1 MSTPDRQ
8 PPTIPSRKSKKT
20 GIRLNKFIPIIIIL
34 IFATIILR
42 DQFPQVDD
50 YIQSILH
57 PAQHAAVKTC
67 RNRALIQSETPDF
80 ARIVKWG
87 KANATQKGFLV
98 DHLIIGEMAKD
109 QGERLI
115 AITCHI
121 DASGEIVSV
130 HRQPYEAPPPPNP
143 PQLDYED

>member
-1 MSTPDRQ
+1 MSTPERQ
-8 PPTIPSRKSKKT
+8 PPTITSRKSKS
-20 GIRLNKFIPIIIIL
+20 GIRLNKIIPVIIIL

-57 PAQHAAVKTC
+57 PEQHAAVKLC
-67 RNRALIQSETPDF
+67 RKTALKQSEAPDF
-80 ARIVKWG
+80 ARIIKRG
-87 KANATQKGFLV
+87 KANATQKGLLV
-98 DHLIIGEMAKD
+98 DHLVVGEMTKD

-121 DASGEIVSV
+121 DTNGELVKV
-130 HRQPYEAPPPPNP
+130 HRQPYEASQPPNP
-143 PQLDYED
+143 PQLNYED

>member
-1 MSTPDRQ
+1 MPTPGRQ
-8 PPTIPSRKSKKT
+8 PPTITPRKSKKP

-57 PAQHAAVKTC
+57 PEQQAAVKLC
-67 RNRALIQSETPDF
+67 RKRALAQSETPDF
-80 ARIVKWG
+80 ARIIKWG

-98 DHLIIGEMAKD
+98 DHLVIGEMAEG

-121 DASGEIVSV
+121 DNSGELVMV
-130 HRQPYEAPPPPNP
+130 HRKPYEAPPPPNP

>member
-1 MSTPDRQ
+1 MSIPERQ
-8 PPTIPSRKSKKT
+8 PPTITSRKSKP
-20 GIRLNKFIPIIIIL
+20 GIRLNKIIPVIIIL

-57 PAQHAAVKTC
+57 PEQHAAVKKC
-67 RNRALIQSETPDF
+67 RKTALIQSETPDF
-80 ARIVKWG
+80 ARIIKWG

-98 DHLIIGEMAKD
+98 DHLVIGEMAKD

-121 DASGEIVSV
+121 DTNGEIVMV
-130 HRQPYEAPPPPNP
+130 HRQPYDAPPPPNT